1 MPLWDQ
7 LVDVLRDSML
17 AYGQMCNGN
26 LGYGILIVTFL
37 ARLALVPL
45 GIRFARRA
53 QVQQLALQRI
63 QPELAALRSKH
74 KGDAR
79 RLAEETQRVM
89 AREGVSPLGGLLGS
103 LAQIPVF
110 VALYSAV
117 RRVAAMGGRLWW
129 IADIA
134 RPDKWLTIA
143 AALLGAAAAAGAA
156 TSASSRT
163 PMMIMAGV
171 ATALA
176 LSKMAA
182 GVGLYWGLSSLFGAA
197 QSFLAGRASR
207 AATAA

>member
-7 LVDVLRDSML
+7 VVEVLRDSML
-17 AYGQMCNGN
+17 AYAQMCNGN
-26 LGYGILIVTFL
+26 FGYGILIVTFL

-45 GIRFARRA
+45 GIRLARRT

-63 QPELAALRSKH
+63 QPELDALRAKH
-74 KGDAR
+74 KGNAR

-103 LAQIPVF
+103 LAQIPAF

-117 RRVAAMGGRLWW
+117 RRVAALGGRLWW

-134 RPDKWLTIA
+134 KPDRWLTIA
-143 AALLGAAAAAGAA
+143 ATLFAVAATAGATT
-156 TSASSRT
+156 TSSNRA
-163 PMMIMAGV
+163 PLAIMSGV
-171 ATALA
+171 VTAIA

-197 QSFLAGRASR
+197 QGLVAGRAPR
-207 AATAA
+207 ATAV